1 MQRSPV
7 GSDTPFV
14 FEPGK
19 RADALSAVVPD
30 RAAAVA
36 RRAPDYRDAEFW
48 RSGHALGIGHIRVAS
63 AVEWLLR
70 YAYTGRRGDVSEE
83 ARVLAAQVET
93 VGDLAGARVSAE
105 TGYIVVPEFQL
116 ASAIAA
122 WANTGVLPTE
132 PVARAQSIA
141 RDHRAVQGGL
151 AAAIAAVPRS
161 GGWERAL
168 AREFVPEFVAAVLLE
183 DWAWVDEAY
192 GSGFAYLDSLKKP
205 SPSGLI
211 AYFCIL
217 FRRAVATHSN
227 DEVAACRAALNRC
240 AQSWAD
246 SLIADEP
253 WDARLSWLFLCTYA
267 FDRTVAGVRSSLS
280 AVNLSLFGLVLKNRG
295 VQREQ

>member
-1 MQRSPV
+1 M
-7 GSDTPFV
+7 GSDAPFV
-14 FEPGK
+14 FEAGK
-19 RADALSAVVPD
+19 RADALSAVLPD

-70 YAYTGRRGDVSEE
+70 YAYTGRRGDVPEE
-83 ARVLAAQVET
+83 ARVLAVQVEA
-93 VGDLAGARVSAE
+93 VGELAGARISAE
-105 TGYIVVPEFQL
+105 TGYVVVPEFHL
-116 ASAIAA
+116 ASAIVA
-122 WANTGVLPTE
+122 WANTGVLLPE
-132 PVARAQSIA
+132 PVARAQSVA

-168 AREFVPEFVAAVLLE
+168 AREFAPEFVAAVLLE

-192 GSGFAYLDSLKKP
+192 GGGFAYLDSLKKP
-205 SPSGLI
+205 SAPGLI
-211 AYFCIL
+211 VHFCIL
-217 FRRAVATHSN
+217 LRRADATRTD
-227 DEVAACRAALNRC
+227 DEVAACREALNRC

-253 WDARLSWLFLCTYA
+253 WDARLSWLFLCAYA
-267 FDRTVAGVRSSLS
+267 FDRTVAGVRPSLP
-280 AVNLSLFGLVLKNRG
+280 AVNRALLGTAG
-295 VQREQ
+295 

>member
-1 MQRSPV
+1 M
-7 GSDTPFV
+7 GSNAAFV
-14 FEPGK
+14 FEAGK
-19 RADALSAVVPD
+19 RADALSAVLPD

-70 YAYTGRRGDVSEE
+70 YAYTGRRQDVSDE

-105 TGYIVVPEFQL
+105 TGYVVVPEFHL
-116 ASAIAA
+116 ASAIVA

-132 PVARAQSIA
+132 PLVRALAIA
-141 RDHRAVQGGL
+141 REHRTMQGGL
-151 AAAIAAVPRS
+151 VEAIAVVPRS

-168 AREFVPEFVAAVLLE
+168 AREFAPEFVAAVLLE
-183 DWAWVDEAY
+183 DWVWMDEAHN
-192 GSGFAYLDSLKKP
+192 SGFAYLDSLKKP
-205 SPSGLI
+205 SAPGLVVH
-211 AYFCIL
+211 FCTL
-217 FRRAVATHSN
+217 LRRAEATRTDDDFS
-227 DEVAACRAALNRC
+227 ACRAALNRC

-253 WDARLSWLFLCTYA
+253 WDARLSWLFLCACA
-267 FDRTVAGVRSSLS
+267 FDRTVAGVRPSLP
-280 AVNLSLFGLVLKNRG
+280 AVNRALLGPVH
-295 VQREQ
+295 